1 MKKLSDFICRHGTGI
16 WLAATIALVSV
27 KHADAQQVW
36 AATDTNGNVVGFWNN
51 APPSPV
57 PANCCTIMWMTD
69 TRIQLY
75 LNPTPTPEQAYATAL
90 AAGLTITSASTP
102 ALNGVYSIG
111 PVAQLNITSIASSIG
126 AGQGFPNGGTIIQ
139 WLDAQS
145 VAHEMTPTQ
154 FLAFADAVRNY
165 VYQLQLTASTLVSG
179 GAATWPAATATIP

>member
-1 MKKLSDFICRHGTGI
+1 MKKLSDLICRHGTGI
-16 WLAATIALVSV
+16 WLAVAIALVSV

-57 PANCCTIMWMTD
+57 PSNCCTVMWMTD

-75 LNPTPTPEQAYATAL
+75 LNPAPTPEQAYATAL
-90 AAGLTITSASTP
+90 AAGLTITSTSTP

-126 AGQGFPNGGTIIQ
+126 SGQGFPDGGSTIQ
-139 WLDAQS
+139 WLDSQS
-145 VAHEMTPTQ
+145 VAHEMTPAQ

-165 VYQLQLTASTLVSG
+165 VYQLQLTASKLISG
-179 GAATWPAATATIP
+179 GTASWPTGAATIP